1 MIHEEQW
8 WRGVKREAHTLFIR
22 GGITKNPIS
31 LDCNCLITVI
41 ISLHEGSFIKEKL
54 MTSSKF
60 TTVDS
65 RVEKKERAGNKNL
78 VKASCWRCVIQHCGE
93 KDDSHFTESG
103 QSVKCYNKLE
113 LLFPRRVGL
122 PDFEI
127 FRLNKRC
134 TFDLCA
140 SHAED

>member
-1 MIHEEQW
+1 M
-8 WRGVKREAHTLFIR
+8 REVSSK
-22 GGITKNPIS
+22 KN
-31 LDCNCLITVI
+31 
-41 ISLHEGSFIKEKL
+41 L
-54 MTSSKF
+54 MTLSKF

-65 RVEKKERAGNKNL
+65 RAKQEEKTRAGNKNL
-78 VKASCWRCVIQHCGE
+78 VKASCWRCVIQHFTE

-113 LLFPRRVGL
+113 LLFPRRAML
-122 PDFEI
+122 ADFEI

-140 SHAED
+140 SHAKD